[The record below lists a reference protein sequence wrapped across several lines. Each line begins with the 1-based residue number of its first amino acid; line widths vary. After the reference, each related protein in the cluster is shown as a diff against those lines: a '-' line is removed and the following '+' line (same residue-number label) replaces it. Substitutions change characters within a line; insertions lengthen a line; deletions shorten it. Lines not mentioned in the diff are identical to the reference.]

1 MERARRASAAAAH
14 AAWEALRGRAPAVP
28 DDPLGADDV
37 DVVDGDD
44 EIVVEDDAADDAE
57 GSDADEAA
65 EGGDDDA
72 AADAVG
78 RAELDHVESKHPY
91 DTLPE
96 IEPPS
101 EEDVDEEPARGRGQL
116 P

>member
-1 MERARRASAAAAH
+1 MMKS
-14 AAWEALRGRAPAVP
+14 W
-28 DDPLGADDV
+28 
-37 DVVDGDD
+37 
-44 EIVVEDDAADDAE
+44 VVEDDAADDAE

-78 RAELDHVESKHPY
+78 RAELDHVESEHPY

-96 IEPPS
+96 IEPPRLR
-101 EEDVDEEPARGRGQL
+101 ARGRGLATEAQRCTAGAVVRFL
-116 P
+116 VMPSDSEKEQYTIGKHFKK